1 VSVAPFFTPGN
12 DPFVRRVS
20 ATLSENVHSANDNDG
35 LRPEY
40 IAPIARGR

>member
-1 VSVAPFFTPGN
+1 MVPFFTPGN

-20 ATLSENVHSANDNDG
+20 ATLSENVHSANDNDS